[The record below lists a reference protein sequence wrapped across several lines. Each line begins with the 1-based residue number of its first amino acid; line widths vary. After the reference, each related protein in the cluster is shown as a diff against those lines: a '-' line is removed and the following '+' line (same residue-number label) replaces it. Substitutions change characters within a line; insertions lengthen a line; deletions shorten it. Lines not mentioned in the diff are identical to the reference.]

1 MRRGAG
7 SGLLPYG
14 LLTTLTRTAT
24 EAAAPAVLLAAA
36 GTGRS
41 AADGALLVGA
51 MGASAIVT
59 GPLVGLR
66 LDRSA
71 RPMQVVAVAMV
82 VMGLAFLA
90 LRLSIGGSLAVLLL
104 IAAVGGLGQPALT
117 GGWTA
122 QLPSLVA
129 AERLRAGYSVDAATY
144 SVGAM
149 VGPALTASAI
159 VVAPEMPLL
168 VVPLLLAVPLVLLPM
183 LAAPVRR
190 QQKTVRATLR
200 DGVRAMTGI
209 PPLRANVVLTTLA
222 IAGQASFV
230 VCAPT
235 LAVQR
240 AGSLTYAGTF
250 LSVMAV
256 GGLAGSLLVSR
267 WQVRRPGRLT
277 MYLVAVVAVSMA
289 VIALVH
295 DPVTTL
301 VAAAV
306 AGGADGVLTAA
317 IFLVRDRD
325 APAAVRGQVFTIG
338 ASLRGT
344 SFALAAA
351 AYAPLAAHPGP
362 AFAVGAGV
370 EVCALVLGVLS
381 HRGGLPRLR

>member
-1 MRRGAG
+1 LTRAG
-7 SGLLPYG
+7 GLLPYG
-14 LLTTLTRTAT
+14 LLTVLTRTAT

-51 MGASAIVT
+51 MGVSAIVT

-71 RPMQVVAVAMV
+71 RPMRVVAVAMV
-82 VMGLAFLA
+82 VMGLAFA
-90 LRLSIGGSLAVLLL
+90 GLRLTIGGSLTVLLL
-104 IAAVGGLGQPALT
+104 VAAVGGLGQPALT

-122 QLPSLVA
+122 QLPSLVDPA
-129 AERLRAGYSVDAATY
+129 RLRAGYSLDAATY

-149 VGPALTASAI
+149 VGPALAAAVI
-159 VVAPEMPLL
+159 VVAPEAPLL
-168 VVPLLLAVPLVLLPM
+168 VVPLLLAVPLVLLP
-183 LAAPVRR
+183 LLPTPTRPEHQRA
-190 QQKTVRATLR
+190 RATLR

-235 LAVQR
+235 LALQR
-240 AGSLTYAGTF
+240 AGTLTFAGTF

-256 GGLAGSLLVSR
+256 GGLAGSLAISR
-267 WQVRRPGRLT
+267 WQVSRPGRLN

-289 VIALVH
+289 VIGLVH

-306 AGGADGVLTAA
+306 AGAADGVLTAA

-362 AFAVGAGV
+362 AFAVGTAV
-370 EVCALVLGVLS
+370 EVIALVLGALS
-381 HRGGLPRLR
+381 HRGGLPHLR